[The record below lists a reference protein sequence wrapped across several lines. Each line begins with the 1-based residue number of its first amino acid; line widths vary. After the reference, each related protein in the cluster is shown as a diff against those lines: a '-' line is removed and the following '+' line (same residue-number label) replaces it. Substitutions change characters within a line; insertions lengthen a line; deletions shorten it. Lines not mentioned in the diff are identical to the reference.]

1 MRMALIVPVGVDI
14 PMPVIFRSNTR
25 TQKYATGT
33 RATTDDTMEG
43 IMVKIVCPEPLHRA
57 LSGNTNA
64 VSR

>member
-1 MRMALIVPVGVDI
+1 MIMALIVPVGVEMPI
-14 PMPVIFRSNTR
+14 PRIFKSNTR

-43 IMVKIVCPEPLHRA
+43 IMVKIVCPEPLHKA
-57 LSGNTNA
+57 LRGNTKA